1 MFTTQFQAWV
11 RGLALRAAARLRSL
25 PITPNQLTIT
35 GLLVTLVAAALI
47 GADHPF
53 IGGMVL
59 LFAGVFDIFDGALA
73 RASNRSYPYGAFLDS
88 TTDRISEGAVL
99 VGVLL
104 YFQHHQMYL
113 GPVLVVLTLL
123 GSLMVSYVRARA
135 QSLGFSCEGGLLARP
150 ERVLLTVLGLL
161 LTPFNTS
168 GLLVVVMI
176 LAVFTNL
183 TALQRMFIVW
193 RQSRDQMPPVTVSLA
208 SAPLP
213 AAGEVGRPEP
223 REVRPGPEPAGG

>member
-1 MFTTQFQAWV
+1 MSVFTTQFQAWV
-11 RGLALRAAARLRSL
+11 RRLALRVAARLRSL
-25 PITPNQLTIT
+25 PVTPNQLTIT

-135 QSLGFSCEGGLLARP
+135 QSLGFTCEGGPAGAPRARP
-150 ERVLLTVLGLL
+150 ADGAGVAAH
-161 LTPFNTS
+161 
-168 GLLVVVMI
+168 
-176 LAVFTNL
+176 AVQH
-183 TALQRMFIVW
+183 QR
-193 RQSRDQMPPVTVSLA
+193 
-208 SAPLP
+208 
-213 AAGEVGRPEP
+213 
-223 REVRPGPEPAGG
+223 PAGGRDDPGGLHQPHRPPAHVHRLASIPRSDATGDREPRVSPAARGRRGGPPGAPRGSTRS